1 MFIEMDCLLIP
12 LHLQMSN
19 QNFSPISYNSHVV
32 DMHRNVARKERYKC
46 EVAYIRH
53 TIHAH

>member
-1 MFIEMDCLLIP
+1 MFIEIDCLLIP

-19 QNFSPISYNSHVV
+19 QNFSPIFYNSHVV